1 MHDCMNHRA
10 DDLEKSERRPSGV
23 DRSSSWRERGKP
35 LSRMATRTVRNVAAG
50 SEMPLITLITTWR
63 SRGEGREPDKVRR
76 EGVGRPN
83 GLSHQGLRI

>member
-1 MHDCMNHRA
+1 
-10 DDLEKSERRPSGV
+10 
-23 DRSSSWRERGKP
+23 
-35 LSRMATRTVRNVAAG
+35 MATRTVRNVAAG